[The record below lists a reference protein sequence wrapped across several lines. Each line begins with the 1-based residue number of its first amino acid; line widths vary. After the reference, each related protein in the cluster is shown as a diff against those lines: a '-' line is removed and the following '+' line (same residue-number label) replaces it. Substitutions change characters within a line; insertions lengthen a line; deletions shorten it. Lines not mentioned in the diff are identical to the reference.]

1 MAEGIQTQAAGL
13 TLTDYAPR
21 LKTYARELRT
31 HQTEA
36 EQRLWQRLRR
46 DQLGVRFLRQR
57 PLGEYILDF
66 YAAALHLA
74 VEVDGSQ
81 HLAAGG
87 RARDQRRD
95 AWLRSQGIRVLRFD
109 DRQVLLETD
118 GVVEVILRAVEQAC
132 GRIPPIPPLE
142 KGGEDSPCSSGAT
155 CTSSPG
161 KADQVDSD
169 TPHFLKGGRG
179 DFSLQAAVPTA
190 ILPNSPLGK
199 GGDEHTSGAAR
210 PVLEEGVRRGFTQFI
225 RRARGYTPQAIRLPW
240 SGPSVLALGGYLKA
254 TVCVTRGDE
263 AFVSQHIG
271 GLDNPATCAM
281 LMEVTDHLLDILRV
295 EPQAVAHDLHP
306 DFFSTRHGVELAGL
320 WGVPAVAVQHHQ
332 AHCAAVAAES
342 GVTGPFLGLA
352 LDGVGLG
359 DDGTAWGGELLR
371 LDGVSYRRLGHL
383 SPIPLP
389 GGDRA
394 AKEPW
399 RMAAAA
405 LHRLGRG
412 GDIAGR
418 FPGQPAAGRLG
429 QVLDLGLNC
438 PPTTSLGRWF
448 DAAAGLLG
456 AREVMAYEGQAAM
469 LLEGLAGDAQAAP
482 MAGGWVLHPDGRLDL
497 WPVLARLAD
506 EPDAAL
512 GAALFHATLAE
523 ALAAWV
529 AWAAR
534 REGLSR
540 VVLGGGCLLNQI
552 LSRDLTRRLGAL
564 GLTALTAR
572 QVPPNDGGLSLG
584 QAWVAMQQIRHEE
597 LKPCA

>member
-1 MAEGIQTQAAGL
+1 
-13 TLTDYAPR
+13 
-21 LKTYARELRT
+21 
-31 HQTEA
+31 
-36 EQRLWQRLRR
+36 
-46 DQLGVRFLRQR
+46 
-57 PLGEYILDF
+57 
-66 YAAALHLA
+66 
-74 VEVDGSQ
+74 
-81 HLAAGG
+81 
-87 RARDQRRD
+87 
-95 AWLRSQGIRVLRFD
+95 
-109 DRQVLLETD
+109 
-118 GVVEVILRAVEQAC
+118 
-132 GRIPPIPPLE
+132 
-142 KGGEDSPCSSGAT
+142 
-155 CTSSPG
+155 
-161 KADQVDSD
+161 
-169 TPHFLKGGRG
+169 
-179 DFSLQAAVPTA
+179 
-190 ILPNSPLGK
+190 
-199 GGDEHTSGAAR
+199 
-210 PVLEEGVRRGFTQFI
+210 
-225 RRARGYTPQAIRLPW
+225 
-240 SGPSVLALGGYLKA
+240 
-254 TVCVTRGDE
+254 
-263 AFVSQHIG
+263 
-271 GLDNPATCAM
+271 M

-306 DFFSTRHGVELAGL
+306 DFFSTRHAVELAGL

-342 GVTGPFLGLA
+342 GVTGPYLGLA

-371 LDGVSYRRLGHL
+371 LDGAGYTRLGHL

-412 GDIAGR
+412 GEIAGR

-469 LLEGLAGDAQAAP
+469 LLEGLAGGAQAAP

-497 WPVLARLAD
+497 WPLLARLAD

-523 ALAAWV
+523 GLAAWV
-529 AWAAR
+529 AWAAG
-534 REGLSR
+534 REGLSL
-540 VVLGGGCLLNQI
+540 VVLSGGCLLNQI